1 MGKHR
6 LSAIIRCMRRFQ
18 VITLFPEMMTGVFES
33 SMLWKA
39 QKDGV
44 VALETVDLRQ
54 FGLGPRRQVDDTP
67 YGGGDGMLLKPE
79 PLFAAIEYAKQRDPS
94 AQVVLMTPRG
104 VRWKQPLAQ
113 QWAHDETCGYIFVCG
128 RYEGYDERIL
138 TLVDRQV
145 RVGDYVLTGG
155 ELPAMTIIDSVVR
168 LLPGVLGG
176 ESSVEIESFSQGKTL
191 EFPQYTRPAE
201 YRGLRVPEVLLSG
214 NHAAIA
220 QWRDEHSI
228 EAED

>member
-1 MGKHR
+1 
-6 LSAIIRCMRRFQ
+6 MRRFQ

-79 PLFAAIEYAKQRDPS
+79 PLFAAIEHAKQRDPS

-128 RYEGYDERIL
+128 RYEGYDERVL

-176 ESSVEIESFSQGKTL
+176 ESSAEIESFSQGKTL

-201 YRGLRVPEVLLSG
+201 YRGLYVPEVLLSG